1 MPISPES
8 KKRRPLPS
16 GATLY
21 TIAEAAAIFGV
32 SQRTVH
38 KWISSGK
45 LPHLRLGEEGRLIRI
60 HSDDIEAFI
69 GQTRQQSNPT

>member
-1 MPISPES
+1 MPTSSVP

-16 GATLY
+16 GGTLY
-21 TIAEAAAIFGV
+21 TVAEAAAIFGV

-45 LPHLRLGEEGRLIRI
+45 LPHLRLGEDGRLIRI
-60 HSDDIEAFI
+60 HSDDIETFI
-69 GQTRQQSNPT
+69 SQTRQQSTPA